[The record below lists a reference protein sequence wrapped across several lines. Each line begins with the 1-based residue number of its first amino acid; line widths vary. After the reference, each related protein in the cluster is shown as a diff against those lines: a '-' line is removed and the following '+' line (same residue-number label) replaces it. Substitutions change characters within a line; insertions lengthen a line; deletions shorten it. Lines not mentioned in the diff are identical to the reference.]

1 MKYAHLAWPFFG
13 PTHREFASELDRW
26 VSVHLGEFE
35 QDEGNDGRAA
45 RKIFELLARSGWLK
59 QTLPAPAAPH
69 DPAKIDLRSVCLLRE
84 ISAYSSA
91 IADVA
96 LSEPWL
102 GILPIALYG
111 SPALRNFTFRNTCP
125 AICCRLLRFPS
136 RTQDRMQVPSRH
148 QRIWMAIIKSSTAA
162 RPGLPIP
169 DWPTSM
175 WFSRGWWAEAMTA
188 EFRRSPSTATPKG
201 CCSNKGSRCRH
212 RTPWEPGP

>member
-26 VSVHLGEFE
+26 VSAHLGEFE
-35 QDEGNDGRAA
+35 RDEGNDGRAA

-59 QTLPAPAAPH
+59 QTLPARAAPH

-111 SPALRNFTFRNTCP
+111 SPALREFYLSKYLSGDLLP
-125 AICCRLLRFPS
+125 AFALSEPDAGSDAGAI
-136 RTQDRMQVPSRH
+136 
-148 QRIWMAIIKSSTAA
+148 AIITSSTAA
-162 RPGLPIP
+162 RPGPPIP
-169 DWPTSM
+169 D
-175 WFSRGWWAEAMTA
+175 
-188 EFRRSPSTATPKG
+188 
-201 CCSNKGSRCRH
+201 
-212 RTPWEPGP
+212 